1 MKRLKNFICYALL
14 VIICT
19 LGILAMCYNV
29 ERIDNQNKI
38 VERGN

>member
-1 MKRLKNFICYALL
+1 MKKLKNFICYALL
-14 VIICT
+14 VIICI
-19 LGILAMCYNV
+19 LGILAMCNNA